1 MDLIQTTPDTEEVI
15 YDRKGANGSV
25 RVAVPVKDT
34 VLLANIFDRTKSFQA
49 REKDQKDLSEE
60 SILQKKKQ
68 LLLDHDRNC
77 ELDARAIGAGMVKA
91 AGDGTA
97 GNSFA
102 GNAFEVDV
110 EMLNPKTPEKED
122 QASGEGGPEGRGSD
136 KETQGQAAGDE
147 DGPTGSSAPAKKRGY
162 WDRDPAIAS
171 KMRAENNA
179 LMTLQMQVD
188 NKLVEGR
195 DQLKEASKR
204 GPECE
209 RETTIERDTLTRR
222 LEFLE
227 AVMKSES
234 SSLESLKNACV
245 TSPKEATPVKAS
257 EGSTEASTAWAEQI
271 GKAPTEL
278 LVWNLKPICAL
289 GMCFFPCA
297 VTETVDIQDLLFQS
311 MVNLFVSQGF

>member
-25 RVAVPVKDT
+25 RVAVPLRDT

-68 LLLDHDRNC
+68 LLLDHDRNSD
-77 ELDARAIGAGMVKA
+77 LDARAIGAGMVKA

-97 GNSFA
+97 GNCFA

-122 QASGEGGPEGRGSD
+122 QAAGEGAPEGQGAE
-136 KETQGQAAGDE
+136 KENQGQAPVDE
-147 DGPTGSSAPAKKRGY
+147 DGPSGPAAPTKKRGY

-195 DQLKEASKR
+195 DQMKEASKR

-209 RETTIERDTLTRR
+209 RETAIERDTLTKR

-227 AVMKSES
+227 AVMKSDS
-234 SSLESLKNACV
+234 ASLESLKNACV
-245 TSPKEATPVKAS
+245 ALPKEATPVKSS
-257 EGSTEASTAWAEQI
+257 EGSTEASTVWTEQI
-271 GKAPTEL
+271 GKAP
-278 LVWNLKPICAL
+278 PS
-289 GMCFFPCA
+289 F
-297 VTETVDIQDLLFQS
+297 LF
-311 MVNLFVSQGF
+311 